1 MLHPSTQK
9 LIDRLAEMTALKQ
22 IDWAEADDG
31 GVVYSTEGYSVRLF
45 DSPPHVTLATEKGKT
60 LEEATADILKETPH
74 DSRGS
79 YSDLIIAVVKEAAR
93 IAKGTEAA
101 IDALLAG
108 LSGQAPNTTRNK
120 PAADS
125 DPEEADA
132 DKATEEDAGED
143 VTSPPPVDASVPE
156 TALIDED
163 LSDETDL
170 DEDDVGGAV
179 ARLAEEVN
187 GKGSGSETGRFSRA
201 KPEAPAAEEAS
212 VSHEGGKA
220 DTVDHLDVNEG
231 VESPDVWDKAGPDT
245 KAPLA
250 GDTSSGKTAAYIP
263 FGLGG
268 AQVAGSEASED
279 SIADDD
285 IDSELG
291 AASTGMRLPP
301 TKRADTSYDY
311 DEENEPGGAP
321 ISYPLNLSGFRARIE
336 EELSVRQTETAASED
351 DLAADDGETG
361 EDEGERPDPVS
372 PADLD
377 AVSPPAE
384 DEKSPIS
391 PDTELFD
398 DGEAPEPQPKPS
410 RRDKDKKPA
419 KSVRRKSRFNPWS

>member
-45 DSPPHVTLATEKGKT
+45 DNPAHVTLATEKGKI
-60 LEEATADILKETPH
+60 LEEASAAILKETPH
-74 DSRGS
+74 ESRGN

-108 LSGQAPNTTRNK
+108 LSDQAPNTTRK
-120 PAADS
+120 SPKSETETAEA
-125 DPEEADA
+125 DPEETGGD
-132 DKATEEDAGED
+132 EAGED
-143 VTSPPPVDASVPE
+143 TANAAPIDASVPE
-156 TALIDED
+156 AALIDED
-163 LSDETDL
+163 FEDEAGL

-187 GKGSGSETGRFSRA
+187 GKDAHRDAGRYA
-201 KPEAPAAEEAS
+201 KAPPEADRTEDPSLHVHETDSDDDLDVE
-212 VSHEGGKA
+212 EGGS
-220 DTVDHLDVNEG
+220 L
-231 VESPDVWDKAGPDT
+231 DVWDKAGPDT
-245 KAPLA
+245 RTPVAED
-250 GDTSSGKTAAYIP
+250 GSDEKTPAYVP

-268 AQVAGSEASED
+268 AQVAGAEASGDILAED
-279 SIADDD
+279 DL
-285 IDSELG
+285 DSELG
-291 AASTGMRLPP
+291 AVSTGVRLPSS
-301 TKRADTSYDY
+301 KRTDTSYDY
-311 DEENEPGGAP
+311 DEDTEPGGAP
-321 ISYPLNLSGFRARIE
+321 ISFPLNLSGFRARIE
-336 EELSVRQTETAASED
+336 EELAARQTRARSAEDDETADDSE
-351 DLAADDGETG
+351 AG

-384 DEKSPIS
+384 DDKSSSS

-398 DGEAPEPQPKPS
+398 EGEAPEPQPKPAK
-410 RRDKDKKPA
+410 RDKEKKPE

>member
-45 DSPPHVTLATEKGKT
+45 DNPAHVTLATEKGKI
-60 LEEATADILKETPH
+60 LEEASAAILKETPH
-74 DSRGS
+74 DSRGN

-108 LSGQAPNTTRNK
+108 LSDQAPNTTRK
-120 PAADS
+120 SPKSETETAEA
-125 DPEEADA
+125 DPEETGDDEAA
-132 DKATEEDAGED
+132 EDTANAA
-143 VTSPPPVDASVPE
+143 PIDASVPE
-156 TALIDED
+156 AALIDED
-163 LSDETDL
+163 FEDQAGL

-187 GKGSGSETGRFSRA
+187 GKDAHRDAGRYA
-201 KPEAPAAEEAS
+201 KTPPEADWTEDTSSDFDETDSDEDMDVEEDGS
-212 VSHEGGKA
+212 
-220 DTVDHLDVNEG
+220 L
-231 VESPDVWDKAGPDT
+231 DVWDKAGPDT
-245 KAPLA
+245 KTPVAEE
-250 GDTSSGKTAAYIP
+250 SSDEKTPAYVP

-268 AQVAGSEASED
+268 AQVAGAEASDYVPAED
-279 SIADDD
+279 DL
-285 IDSELG
+285 DSELG
-291 AASTGMRLPP
+291 AVSTGMRLPSS
-301 TKRADTSYDY
+301 KRTDTSYDY
-311 DEENEPGGAP
+311 DEDTEPGGAP
-321 ISYPLNLSGFRARIE
+321 ISFPLNLSGFRARIE
-336 EELSVRQTETAASED
+336 EELASRQTRARSAED
-351 DLAADDGETG
+351 DEAADDSEAG

-384 DEKSPIS
+384 DE
-391 PDTELFD
+391 
-398 DGEAPEPQPKPS
+398 APEPEPKPAK
-410 RRDKDKKPA
+410 RDKEKKPE